1 MIAAARA
8 GFMARGMDAYT
19 ATRQAYAA
27 VFGMVQ
33 QQAAMVSFIGAFRLL
48 GIMFLCV
55 IPLILLMKRPRH
67 TAGGAAMH

>member
-1 MIAAARA
+1 
-8 GFMARGMDAYT
+8 MAKGMDMYT

-55 IPLILLMKRPRH
+55 IPLILVMKKPRH
-67 TAGGAAMH
+67 AGGGTAMH